1 MIFVS
6 DISLVDAFRS
16 VSGGAAC
23 VQTCNLGMIFPTSVA
38 LGSGPTST
46 PVMPD
51 TVVDFYPAVAAQVQV
66 AATARVARGGSG
78 SHSHR
83 VGVTSDPVA
92 AARRAQPRTPPVT
105 RAHQGRGG
113 RGGGHAPSSTC

>member
-1 MIFVS
+1 MENPYAASSDEEGAVS
-6 DISLVDAFRS
+6 PNRVLRSAPARPVADISATGVN
-16 VSGGAAC
+16 AAT
-23 VQTCNLGMIFPTSVA
+23 VLASPVA
-38 LGSGPTST
+38 V
-46 PVMPD
+46 PVGR
-51 TVVDFYPAVAAQVQV
+51 VVAAQVQV